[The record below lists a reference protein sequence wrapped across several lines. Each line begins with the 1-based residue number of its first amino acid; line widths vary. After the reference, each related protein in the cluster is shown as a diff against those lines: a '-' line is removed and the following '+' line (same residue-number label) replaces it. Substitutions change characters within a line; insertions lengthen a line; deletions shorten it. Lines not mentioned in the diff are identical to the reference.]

1 MRPSHAMKIVMFFRL
16 IFVACLVAAAS
27 AQTIDA
33 DRDALFAAIRRGAT
47 GDVERLIAKGVSPN
61 ARDAQGTPALMAAA
75 LFADADIVEL
85 LLKRGADPNVADES
99 GATALMWSVP
109 DRAKIQSLLE
119 RGAAVDA
126 RSDTGRTALLV
137 AASYPGTVDVLRLLL
152 ARGADLRAQ
161 DRAGTTALA
170 LAVRSADVDVVRLL
184 IERGLNPDALNP
196 GARRAALARNYRP
209 TIDYLIS
216 KGLGPIQDELYTTAS
231 WEPPELLA
239 RAIDAGA
246 AVNASNAAQYG
257 RTPLLT
263 AVASEAAGADTLKLL
278 LDRGADP
285 NTATAEGETPLD
297 WAIYKGDPVKIQ
309 LLEQRG
315 AMRGTG
321 PRREAI
327 APPATGGIADPRV
340 SLRRS
345 LARLLDV
352 APAFPEHTSC
362 ISCHHNALPAIAAS
376 TARRKGIEIDE
387 ARARANLDHIVEFFT
402 ASMPRMMLGDPAV
415 GGEALTAGYVQVALA
430 RENHPL
436 DTMTAAITHWLIARQ
451 MPDGTWLGNGLN
463 RPPSEY
469 SSISHT
475 AMAAAGLTSYDIPA
489 LKSQIEQS
497 LRRAQQWLLGAEP
510 RSAEERGM
518 RLMGLVWTK
527 APRPRVEAAIRDVR
541 TRQEADGGWSQFG
554 RTAPDAYATGLSL
567 FALCVAGVPPTD
579 DSYQRGVA
587 FLLGTQYPDG
597 TWLVK
602 THSFPVQRYFE
613 SGFPFGRHQW
623 ISTAGTS
630 WASLAIAQT
639 LTGGTTCGDTN
650 RENAGRR

>member
-1 MRPSHAMKIVMFFRL
+1 MFLRL

-27 AQTIDA
+27 AQTIDTG
-33 DRDALFAAIRRGAT
+33 RDALFAAIRRGAA
-47 GDVERLIAKGVSPN
+47 GEVERLVAKGASPN

-75 LFADADIVEL
+75 LFADANMVEL
-85 LLKRGADPNVADES
+85 LLKRGADPNLADES

-109 DRAKIQSLLE
+109 DRSKIQSLLDH
-119 RGAAVDA
+119 GAAVDA
-126 RSDTGRTALLV
+126 RSETGRTALLV
-137 AASYPGTVDVLRLLL
+137 AASYPGTVDLLRLLL
-152 ARGADLRAQ
+152 TRGADLRAQ
-161 DRAGTTALA
+161 ERAGTTALA
-170 LAVRSADVDVVRLL
+170 LAVRSADVDVVRFLV
-184 IERGLNPDALNP
+184 ERGLSPDALNP

-216 KGLGPIQDELYTTAS
+216 KGLVPIQDELYTTAT
-231 WEPPELLA
+231 WEPPDLLA

-278 LDRGADP
+278 LNRGADP
-285 NTATAEGETPLD
+285 NIAMAEGETPLD
-297 WAIYKGDPVKIQ
+297 WAIYKGDRAKIE

-345 LARLLDV
+345 LARVLDV
-352 APAFPEHTSC
+352 APKFPERTSC
-362 ISCHHNALPAIAAS
+362 ISCHHNALPAIAAA

-387 ARARANLDHIVEFFT
+387 AHARANLDHIVEFFT

-430 RENHPL
+430 GNSHPL
-436 DTMTAAITHWLIARQ
+436 DTMTATITHWLIARQ
-451 MPDGTWLGNGLN
+451 MSEGNWLGNGLN

-475 AMAAAGLTSYDIPA
+475 AMAAAGLTSYDIPG
-489 LKSQIEQS
+489 LKTPIERS
-497 LRRAQQWLLGAEP
+497 LRRAQQWLLNAEP
-510 RSAEERGM
+510 KSAEERGM

-527 APRPRVEAAIRDVR
+527 APRPRVEEAMRDVR
-541 TRQEADGGWSQFG
+541 TRQDADGGWSQFG

-567 FALCVAGVPPTD
+567 YALCVAGVPPTD
-579 DSYQRGVA
+579 DAYKRGVA
-587 FLLGTQYPDG
+587 FLLGTQYQDG

-639 LTGGTTCGDTN
+639 LPGGTTCRDTK
-650 RENAGRR
+650 